1 MRTEKTCF
9 GGREKAS
16 CYPYF
21 TVFIKYTVNFRSTQN
36 MTPCQI
42 FLLAL
47 TATASTL
54 VQARTPL
61 ELDQGLVSRNSS
73 GDWRRVGRTPDNEQ
87 LPLIVHLRHTP
98 EQLQELE
105 NEFWQV
111 STPDDKKYGMHLT
124 QGMCLMM
131 WNHYLLFLTACT
143 VSPSFFLSLSS
154 SLLLVTPFYLFSFYI
169 SISSF
174 TQTK

>member
-1 MRTEKTCF
+1 
-9 GGREKAS
+9 
-16 CYPYF
+16 
-21 TVFIKYTVNFRSTQN
+21 

-131 WNHYLLFLTACT
+131 WNHYLLFLLYR
-143 VSPSFFLSLSS
+143 VHGLSFFF
-154 SLLLVTPFYLFSFYI
+154 FYLYLHLSYLLHPFTSFLFI
-169 SISSF
+169 FQFLLS
-174 TQTK
+174 QTK